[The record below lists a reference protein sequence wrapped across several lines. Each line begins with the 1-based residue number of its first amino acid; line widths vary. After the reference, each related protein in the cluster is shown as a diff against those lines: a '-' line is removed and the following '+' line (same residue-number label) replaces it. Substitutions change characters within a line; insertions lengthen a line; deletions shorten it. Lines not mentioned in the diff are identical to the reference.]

1 MQRRNSNNDPNLVRP
16 RVVVIMHSVLN
27 LKFFWIPILQSMKND
42 FDVILYIRNDMPE
55 IFAELDLPC
64 RVVFIPIERKISP
77 WRDLQALVAIW
88 FQLRRDKPDL
98 LQTITPKAGLLGMLA
113 GRMAGVPVRIHTFQ
127 GQVWA
132 TTTGIKR
139 KIFRFI
145 DAVTARLSTAVLAV
159 SQTELE
165 FLRNEGVIRTNVGR
179 VIGSGSISGVD
190 LVQFDPKVP
199 ENQELRRE
207 IGLLENAFV
216 FVYLGRLH
224 RDKGLLVLGEAYRQ
238 TRARSASATQ
248 LLVVGPDEDN
258 IGPILQA
265 ELGDAVIIR
274 PYTNFPEEYL
284 RLADVAV
291 LPSFREGFGSSLIE
305 AAAMGLPA
313 IASRI
318 YGIDCAVADGETGIL
333 FEAGS
338 SEQLADAML
347 KLVNDPSE
355 YRRLSSNA
363 IARAQ
368 SQFDQKLVIH
378 NLLNYYRSFVR
389 GIGHLK

>member
-1 MQRRNSNNDPNLVRP
+1 
-16 RVVVIMHSVLN
+16 MHSVLN
-27 LKFFWIPILQSMKND
+27 LKFFWIPILQSMKNE

-55 IFAELDLPC
+55 VLAELDLPC

-77 WRDLQALVAIW
+77 WRDLQALVTIW
-88 FQLRRDKPDL
+88 FQLRRDKPHL
-98 LQTITPKAGLLGMLA
+98 LQTVTPKAGLLGMLA

-127 GQVWA
+127 GQIWA
-132 TTTGIKR
+132 TTSGVKR

-145 DAVTARLSTAVLAV
+145 DAVTARLSTAVLAD
-159 SQTELE
+159 SQTQLE
-165 FLRNEGVIRTNVGR
+165 FLWNEGVIRTNVGK
-179 VIGSGSISGVD
+179 VLGSGSISGVD
-190 LVQFDPKVP
+190 LLQFDPKVP
-199 ENQELRRE
+199 KNQELRRE
-207 IGLLENAFV
+207 IGLLGNAFV
-216 FVYLGRLH
+216 FVYLGRLQ

-238 TRARSASATQ
+238 MHARSASATQ

-258 IGPILQA
+258 IGPVLKA
-265 ELGDAVIIR
+265 KLGDAVILR

-333 FEAGS
+333 FKAGS
-338 SEQLADAML
+338 SEQMAEAML
-347 KLVNDPSE
+347 KLVNDPLE
-355 YRRLSSNA
+355 YRRLSANA
-363 IARAQ
+363 IARAH
-368 SQFDQKLVIH
+368 SQFDQKLVVD
-378 NLLNYYRSFVR
+378 NLLNYYRSSVR
-389 GIGHLK
+389 GIGQLE